1 MIYYHNN
8 KKKTL
13 NKRSVIWKSNIRFRM
28 AFTARCGGGGGG
40 GGGGAGGNGGTVLL
54 VTSNLTPTTNSPMNT
69 FQDRV
74 EISDGT
80 NIMVFSS
87 HVHLDASGG
96 SGGLHG
102 LGGTVLPEAENATS
116 GSTGTDGLAGN
127 DGIAA
132 VIIV

>member
-1 MIYYHNN
+1 MNLYYKN

-13 NKRSVIWKSNIRFRM
+13 NKRSVIWRSNIRFNM
-28 AFTARCGGGGGG
+28 AYTIRSGGGGGG

-54 VTSNLTPTTNSPMNT
+54 VTSNLTPTVFPLNT

-74 EISDGT
+74 EITDGT
-80 NIMVFSS
+80 NTMVFSS
-87 HVHLDASGG
+87 YLYVDASGG
-96 SGGLHG
+96 DGGLHG
-102 LGGTVLPEAENATS
+102 LGGTIPLGVLNATS
-116 GSTGTDGLAGN
+116 GSIGSDGKDGN